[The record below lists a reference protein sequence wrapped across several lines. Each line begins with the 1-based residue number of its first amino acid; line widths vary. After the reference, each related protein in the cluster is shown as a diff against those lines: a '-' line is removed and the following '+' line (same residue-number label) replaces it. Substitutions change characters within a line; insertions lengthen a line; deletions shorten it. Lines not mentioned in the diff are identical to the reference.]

1 MNISEALRKI
11 KKLKGQ
17 LAIEDKRF
25 VSSVSWQDDKLPVY
39 NFAET
44 EDAINQIS
52 SELVSLEA
60 VVAEANAVTKVNFK
74 DKEVSLAWLIR
85 HLQEIKAKISKYESL
100 HIRQEIVET
109 SEYVYD
115 EDKDKNI
122 RIKKLVAFK
131 SAISERDKDKRVQDL
146 KDDFETANKLLEEMN
161 HKTILVL

>member
-25 VSSVSWQDDKLPVY
+25 ASSISWQDDKLPVY

-44 EDAINQIS
+44 EEAINQIS

-60 VVAEANAVTKVNFK
+60 AVAHANAVTKVNFK
-74 DKEVSLAWLIR
+74 DKEVSLAWIIR

-100 HIRQEIVET
+100 HIRDETVET

-122 RIKKLVAFK
+122 RLKKFVVFK

-146 KDDFETANKLLEEMN
+146 KDDFESANKLLEEMN
-161 HKTILVL
+161 HKTILSL